1 MNEDNIRIL
10 DITIPQDVAD
20 VKLPDPDLL
29 RYYDNIQKR
38 IIYIDT
44 EIDETLLTIV
54 GGQILEYNR
63 QDKGKPIE
71 EREKIVILINSA
83 GGNLSET
90 YATIA
95 IMEQSKT
102 PIITVNLNMA
112 YSAAGLILLAG
123 HKRYCMPRSQMLIHS
138 GSASGISGNY
148 EDIQES
154 TKAYKKMVE
163 DMRAYI
169 LEKTTIDKSLLMKKS
184 KTDWYLTV
192 SEQKE
197 YGCIDEVLSDLDEIL

>member
-71 EREKIVILINSA
+71 DREKIVILINSA

-123 HKRYCMPRSQMLIHS
+123 HKRYCMPRSQMLIHN